1 MNEHSKIW
9 SSQEAKA
16 KFSELIRRAQ
26 VEGPQEITL
35 HGKHVATLHPAG
47 NGETAGR
54 KKTGQALV
62 DAMQACPYKI
72 EYPLVVPGEPMA
84 VSEPLD
90 I

>member
-16 KFSELIRRAQ
+16 KFSELLRRAQ

-35 HGKHVATLHPAG
+35 HGKHVATVVPAVMSP
-47 NGETAGR
+47 TV
-54 KKTGQALV
+54 GQKLSGQLLI
-62 DAMQACPYKI
+62 DAMQACPYI
-72 EYPLVVPGEPMA
+72 DEYPLVVPGEPMTIN
-84 VSEPLD
+84 EPLD

>member
-26 VEGPQEITL
+26 IEGPQEITL
-35 HGKHVATLHPAG
+35 HGKHVATLYPAVS
-47 NGETAGR
+47 GETTRR
-54 KKTGQALV
+54 KITGQALV
-62 DAMQACPYKI
+62 DAMQACPYKV
-72 EYPLVVPGEPMA
+72 EYPLVVPGEPMT
-84 VSEPLD
+84 VNEPLD